1 MNKLRRKAS
10 RLTAC
15 LLAILSAGA
24 ASALLGTCGPFTD
37 AAADAFCPFV
47 LEILYLGITTGT
59 TATTFD
65 PTSNVS
71 RLQMAAFL
79 SRTVDGAL
87 KRGSRRAAL
96 RKFATAQSAAALAL
110 TTVGATPLLLA
121 SDGSDLWVANFT
133 DSSVSRV
140 RASDGRLLE
149 TWTGVT
155 NASGVLAEMGRI
167 FVTNQISSPGNLYRI
182 DPSQPPGEVAVVA
195 NDLGANPLGL
205 AFDGARIWT
214 ANAGPGSV
222 SIVTP
227 GATIPWSVTTVT
239 AGFSSPHG
247 AVFDGTNVWVTDY
260 VANKVLKL
268 ASSGAIL
275 QTVTVGPGP
284 SFPVFDGVNIW
295 VPLNNGA
302 PSVAV
307 IRASSGALLQTLTGN
322 GLIAPIASAFDGERV
337 LVTNFGDNAS
347 LWKAADLTPIGS
359 FPLGTEVAAFG
370 AASDGVNFWV
380 ALSGTAKL
388 ARF

>member
-1 MNKLRRKAS
+1 
-10 RLTAC
+10 
-15 LLAILSAGA
+15 
-24 ASALLGTCGPFTD
+24 LGVCGPFSD
-37 AAADAFCPFV
+37 VAADAFCPFV
-47 LEILYLGITTGT
+47 LEIFSLGITTGATPT
-59 TATTFD
+59 TYD
-65 PTSNVS
+65 PGSSVT
-71 RLQMAAFL
+71 RRQMAAFL
-79 SRTVDGAL
+79 SRTVDGTL
-87 KRGSRRAAL
+87 KRGGRRAAL
-96 RKFATAQSAAALAL
+96 RKFATAQSTAALGL
-110 TTVGATPLLLA
+110 TTVGATPQLLA
-121 SDGSDLWVANFT
+121 SDGADLWVANSS

-155 NASGVLAEMGRI
+155 NAFGVLAEMGRI
-167 FVTNQISSPGNLYRI
+167 FVTNQISSPGQLYGI
-182 DPSQPPGEVAVVA
+182 DPSQPPGEVAVIA
-195 NDLGANPLGL
+195 NDLGGDPLGL

-214 ANAGPGSV
+214 ANAGAPGSV

-239 AGFSSPHG
+239 SGFSSLNG
-247 AVFDGTNVWVTDY
+247 ALFDGANVWVTDW

-284 SFPVFDGVNIW
+284 RFPVFDGANIW

-302 PSVAV
+302 PSLAV

-337 LVTNFGDNAS
+337 LVTNLGDNVS
-347 LWKAADLTPIGS
+347 LWKAADLTPLGS

-370 AASDGVNFWV
+370 AASDGVNFWIT
-380 ALSGTAKL
+380 LSGTAKL